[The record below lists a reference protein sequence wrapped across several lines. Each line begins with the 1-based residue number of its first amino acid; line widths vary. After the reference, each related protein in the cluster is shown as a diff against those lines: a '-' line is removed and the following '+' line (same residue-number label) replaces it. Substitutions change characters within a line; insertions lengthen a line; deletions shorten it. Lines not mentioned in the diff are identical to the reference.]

1 MVHRLMVV
9 PSHVHVDLHRES
21 RRLANLMRAQGL
33 KVIVFEPIS
42 DHNDSEAKISF
53 TIKAFEHEF
62 SRGRWYEVLQQIE
75 ETYQKIATSSV
86 DVVLI
91 NGLSFCVD
99 RPYVGRLNGKIAR
112 AFDAHVALATDLVH
126 FDEHANIILRSYG
139 DLKLAI
145 ASHIDEAW
153 IKNWMADTYSRR
165 VTPSLFIYH
174 LMKKAKKANRRIIL
188 PESGDLR
195 ILQAAMSCT
204 EQGLARCILMGKSTE
219 IHQMA
224 KAHGITLSD
233 QIEIIEPTSAR
244 MEQYVKPMVALRK
257 EKGLTAEQAR
267 VQLQNPMTLATMML
281 QQGEVDGIVSG
292 ATHSTLDTIRPAF
305 QLIKTAPDANLVSS
319 VFFMCLSTR
328 VLVFGD
334 CAINMNPCAER
345 LADIAIHSA
354 DTAAEFGI
362 MPKVAMISYS
372 SGDSGVGA
380 DVDKVKEA
388 TALAKKRRPDLLIDG
403 PLQYDAA
410 IDPQVAAVKMPNSP
424 VAGDATV
431 FVFPNLDTGNAV
443 YKAIQRT
450 THILCIGPMLQ
461 GLNKPVNDLS
471 RGCSVKDIVFTI
483 AVTAIQADRH

>member
-1 MVHRLMVV
+1 MVHRLMIV
-9 PSHVHVDLHRES
+9 PSNGHVDLHHES
-21 RRLANLMRAQGL
+21 CRLANLIRAQGL
-33 KVIVFEPIS
+33 KVVIFKPIS
-42 DHNDSEAKISF
+42 DHDDRDVKISF
-53 TIKAFEHEF
+53 KTEVFEHEL
-62 SRGRWYEVLQQIE
+62 SRGRWHEALQRIE
-75 ETYQKIATSSV
+75 ETYQEIATSV

-91 NGLSFCVD
+91 QGLSLYVD
-99 RPYVGRLNGKIAR
+99 RPYVSRLNGKIAR
-112 AFDAHVALATDLVH
+112 AFDAHVALATDSSQ
-126 FDEHANIILRSYG
+126 FDERANILLRSYG

-153 IKNWMADTYSRR
+153 IKNWLEEIYPRR

-174 LMKKAKKANRRIIL
+174 LMEQAKKANRRIIL
-188 PESGDLR
+188 PESDDLR

-204 EQGLARCILMGKSTE
+204 EQGLARCVLMGKSAD
-219 IHQMA
+219 IHEMA
-224 KAHGITLSD
+224 KAHGMTLSD

-244 MEQYVKPMVALRK
+244 IEQYIKPMVALRK
-257 EKGLTAEQAR
+257 EKGLTAQQAR
-267 VQLQNPMTLATMML
+267 AQLQDPMTLATMML
-281 QQGEVDGIVSG
+281 QQGEVDGVVSG
-292 ATHSTLDTIRPAF
+292 ASHSTLNTILPAF
-305 QLIKTAPDANLVSS
+305 KLIKTAPDAKLVSS
-319 VFFMCLSTR
+319 IFFMCLPTR

-334 CAINMNPCAER
+334 CAVNMNPGAET

-362 MPKVAMISYS
+362 IPKVAMISYS
-372 SGDSGVGA
+372 SGDSGVGL

-410 IDPQVAAVKMPNSP
+410 IDPQVAAIKMPNSP

-431 FVFPNLDTGNAV
+431 FVFPNLDTGNTV
-443 YKAIQRT
+443 YKAVQRT
-450 THILCIGPMLQ
+450 ARILCIGPMLQ

-483 AVTAIQADRH
+483 AVTAIQADRA